1 MADMG
6 VNGQTNILIVD
17 DVPTNLVILSEMIKE
32 LGYTPRPVVSVKQA
46 QLAIEKKMP
55 DLILLDISM
64 PDITGFEYCSMLKG
78 DVKTRD
84 IPIIFISALDSVADK
99 VKGFQLGAVDYI
111 AKPFE
116 KAEVSVRLA
125 TQLKLYQMQQE
136 METYN
141 KRLHKMVN
149 DQIRMVAEEQK
160 NILHSL
166 AMLAEVREDNASGN
180 HLRLVGENCRLL
192 AISLQFSP
200 KFDREITSGF
210 IDEIE
215 LAAQLHDIGFI
226 SISDAV
232 QFKTEELTTEEWE
245 LIKTHAEVGA
255 SHLEKIYEQSAKNNF
270 MKMAIDIARYHH
282 ENWDGSG
289 YPIGLKGEEIPLA
302 ARIVKIIDCF
312 DVLNRDRCYR
322 SAYTLE
328 ESLEIMREGTGVQFD
343 PNIMEIF
350 NKVRRQ
356 LKRD

>member
-1 MADMG
+1 M
-6 VNGQTNILIVD
+6 
-17 DVPTNLVILSEMIKE
+17 
-32 LGYTPRPVVSVKQA
+32 
-46 QLAIEKKMP
+46 
-55 DLILLDISM
+55 
-64 PDITGFEYCSMLKG
+64 
-78 DVKTRD
+78 
-84 IPIIFISALDSVADK
+84 
-99 VKGFQLGAVDYI
+99 
-111 AKPFE
+111 
-116 KAEVSVRLA
+116 
-125 TQLKLYQMQQE
+125 
-136 METYN
+136 
-141 KRLHKMVN
+141 
-149 DQIRMVAEEQK
+149 
-160 NILHSL
+160 
-166 AMLAEVREDNASGN
+166 
-180 HLRLVGENCRLL
+180 
-192 AISLQFSP
+192 
-200 KFDREITSGF
+200 
-210 IDEIE
+210 
-215 LAAQLHDIGFI
+215 
-226 SISDAV
+226 